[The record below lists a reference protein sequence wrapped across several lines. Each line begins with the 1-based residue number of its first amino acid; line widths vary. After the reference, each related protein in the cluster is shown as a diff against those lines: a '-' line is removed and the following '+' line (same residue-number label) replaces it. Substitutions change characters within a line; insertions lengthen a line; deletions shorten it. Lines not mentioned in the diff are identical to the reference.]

1 MFSEQQPHVESKK
14 LLKNLM
20 SVKSLPSLERYY
32 CSQCGVLLG
41 KKGLSLHVGHGVTQ
55 GVSDSQL
62 EEPTTLLC
70 PVDDSKSQAVSCYE
84 ASLIPTITPP
94 PPPPPM
100 YYVYVVVIF

>member
-1 MFSEQQPHVESKK
+1 MFSEQQPHVENKK
-14 LLKNLM
+14 LQKNLK

-41 KKGLSLHVGHGVTQ
+41 KKGLSLHVGHGVIQ

-70 PVDDSKSQAVSCYE
+70 PVDDRKSQAVSCYG
-84 ASLIPTITPP
+84 ASCPP
-94 PPPPPM
+94 PLSAPQ
-100 YYVYVVVIF
+100 V